1 MTTALEPAAVACS
14 ECPLR
19 RLPLFLD
26 HSAEEVELVQSLK
39 RAARGCRRMP
49 AARACRFR

>member
-1 MTTALEPAAVACS
+1 MTTALEPAVACS
-14 ECPLR
+14 ECSLR

-26 HSAEEVELVQSLK
+26 HIAEEVELVQSLK
-39 RAARGCRRMP
+39 RGARRCKRMP